1 LNKSLVVALVK
12 EPQIFIEATPPSPQA
27 PGERIII
34 TVRTS
39 GFSRPKYEFYLRS
52 SEGQEKL
59 RRKASTSNTW
69 TWLPVKEGQY
79 TVIVKVSDKKLTRKA
94 ELSYNIT
101 LISK

>member
-1 LNKSLVVALVK
+1 
-12 EPQIFIEATPPSPQA
+12 
-27 PGERIII
+27 
-34 TVRTS
+34 
-39 GFSRPKYEFYLRS
+39 LRS